1 MTLKERRP
9 DVYEILTSLGCTFKR
24 VSRLG
29 LSMIKHDQGIYPRE
43 KTDWERVQL
52 YKEAME
58 EGAEFPPI
66 IIADDYTLL
75 DGNHRYYAYKELG
88 IEEISAEVWEVPETL
103 KPIFAQA
110 VNTEKEISD
119 TPLTTGEKKK
129 AILRDWEI
137 LSHLP
142 KQERIE
148 TIAKVLKTS
157 VSYVRK
163 VLAQAGYI
171 EDLREKM
178 KTRALKLKQA
188 GLSTRQIAKVLE
200 EEFGEKVSH
209 MTIHNWLKTVK
220 IFTQVKNFTPDNNQ
234 PQGGKKFTQ
243 VKNASLD
250 NNSPQEEEEFK
261 QLDPKK
267 ELLEFILADAEL
279 YKYDPLPHIEREGL
293 LDLLTEEHWERINH
307 IREQIGIENP
317 KEDDDVIDT
326 GAGKPVEE
334 IPFEEEKQKPKKPQP
349 DDGKRHLEW
358 LKFKVREYVLK
369 IIDWHGEE
377 TAIEF
382 IQQVYQ
388 DLLDGRYRQWEEF
401 ARLFA
406 LYEFKKNLKR
416 V

>member
-1 MTLKERRP
+1 MELKNRRP
-9 DVYEILTSLGCTFKR
+9 DVFETLSKLGCAYKR
-24 VSRLG
+24 TVRLG
-29 LSMIKHDQGIYPRE
+29 LDMIKHDQGIYPRE

-58 EGAEFPPI
+58 EGAQFPPI
-66 IIADDYTLL
+66 IIAEDYTLL
-75 DGNHRYYAYKELG
+75 DGNHRFYAYKELG
-88 IEEISAEVWEVPETL
+88 IDEIEAEVWEVPENL

-137 LSHLP
+137 LSHSP

-148 TIAKVLKTS
+148 TIAKILKTS

-178 KTRALKLKQA
+178 KARALELSQA
-188 GLSTRQIAKVLE
+188 GLSTRQIAKLLE

-209 MTIHNWLKTVK
+209 MTIARWLSPAVTK
-220 IFTQVKNFTPDNNQ
+220 FTRVKNVTPPDNN
-234 PQGGKKFTQ
+234 PQSPANNPTP
-243 VKNASLD
+243 NPNHLD
-250 NNSPQEEEEFK
+250 RDK
-261 QLDPKK
+261 RD
-267 ELLEFILADAEL
+267 LLEFILADAEL
-279 YKYDPLPHIEREGL
+279 HQYDPVPYVQKHRLV
-293 LDLLTEEHWERINH
+293 DYLTEEDLERIDA
-307 IREQIGIENP
+307 IREKLGLTKE
-317 KEDDDVIDT
+317 EDDEVLDT
-326 GAGKPVEE
+326 GVDNPAEE
-334 IPFEEEKQKPKKPQP
+334 VPLEEEEEKPQKPQP

-377 TAIEF
+377 EAIEF
-382 IQQVYQ
+382 VQQLYQ
-388 DLLDGRYRQWEEF
+388 DLLNRRYRTWREY
-401 ARLFA
+401 ADLFSR
-406 LYEFKKNLKR
+406 YQFKKNLKR
-416 V
+416 G